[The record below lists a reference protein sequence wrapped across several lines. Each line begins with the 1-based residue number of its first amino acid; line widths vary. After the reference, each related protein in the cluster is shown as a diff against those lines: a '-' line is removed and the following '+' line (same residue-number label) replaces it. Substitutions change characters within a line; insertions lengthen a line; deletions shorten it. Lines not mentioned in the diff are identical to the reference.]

1 MTSIAREGR
10 SASMDEVTDLVLE
23 RFLRQFGYA
32 AWQPLDAAAA
42 YAEAQG

>member
-1 MTSIAREGR
+1 
-10 SASMDEVTDLVLE
+10 MDEVTDLVLE

-32 AWQPLDAAAA
+32 AWQPLDAAA